1 LNNQLVRVYGSVAS
15 IPREICLPLEVIS
28 DNVVPDVVATIGALD
43 NPETA
48 FELDAA
54 VDLHVSGNCVSVFAK
69 MELGPRGY
77 EHYIIDHAVPCVLTH
92 IGKYVSHAAALSKGG
107 RGVLLLGASG
117 AGKSTLC
124 AHLIKNG
131 WQALGDDAVGLAIE
145 GNTCVMHPAYPGLRL
160 HPGNTTT
167 ELLAASKECDGN
179 AAAVNE
185 ELFAGVAGLVAE
197 YGYKTR
203 VNLAE
208 TSFQPSS
215 HTAESVILLGQDDSF
230 SATAVGSAELC
241 AALTSSMFF
250 PAAENIKAIERL
262 QLVSDFAT
270 RLSGFKID
278 YPRTLQ
284 GLEEMSQWLDSHI
297 SAAGF

>member
-1 LNNQLVRVYGSVAS
+1 MNNQLVRVYGSVAS

-28 DNVVPDVVATIGALD
+28 ECVLPDVIASIGALD

-54 VDLHVSGNCVSVFAK
+54 VDLHISGNCVSVYPK

-77 EHYIIDHAVPCVLTH
+77 EHYIIDHAVPHALTH
-92 IGKYVSHAAALSKGG
+92 IGKYVLHAAALSKGG
-107 RGVLLLGASG
+107 KGVLLLGASG
-117 AGKSTLC
+117 AGKSSLC

-131 WQALGDDAVGLAIE
+131 WQALGDDAVGLAVE

-160 HPGNTTT
+160 HPGDTTT
-167 ELLAASKECDGN
+167 ELLAASTESDGN
-179 AAAVNE
+179 TEAVDGN
-185 ELFAGVAGLVAE
+185 LFAGVAGLVAE

-203 VNLAE
+203 VNITE
-208 TSFQPSS
+208 TSFQSSS
-215 HTAESVILLGQDDSF
+215 HAAQVVILLGQDENF
-230 SATAVGSAELC
+230 RATRIGSVELC
-241 AALTSSMFF
+241 AALTGSMFF

-262 QLVSDFAT
+262 QLVSSFAT
-270 RLSGFKID
+270 KLSGHKID

-284 GLEEMSQWLDSHI
+284 GLDEMSQWLETNI
-297 SAAGF
+297 SSSGV